1 MVMPQLLVSCR
12 IEIIA
17 EMKGNNI
24 LLPDPASCVYVK
36 EEATC

>member
-17 EMKGNNI
+17 EIKGNNI
-24 LLPDPASCVYVK
+24 LLPYPASYVHVK
-36 EEATC
+36 G